1 MIRKYQCPAVCF
13 RQRDIVWRSL
23 LISDSV
29 TLQPNSRFKRS
40 VQVLATEVDGETVM
54 LAMQT
59 GVYHSLGGV
68 GARIWALLEDAAT
81 VDQIAEKIA
90 AEYTVPTSECREDTI
105 AFFEQLRSAGLIEAV

>member
-1 MIRKYQCPAVCF
+1 LVSGSAALEP
-13 RQRDIVWRSL
+13 D
-23 LISDSV
+23 D
-29 TLQPNSRFKRS
+29 RFKRS

-54 LAMQT
+54 LAMET

-90 AEYTVPTSECREDTI
+90 AEYAVPTAACREDTI
-105 AFFEQLRSAGLIEAV
+105 AFFEQLRSAGLIEPV